1 MDSEIQALQKQVEEN
16 NSNYHYRKFS
26 FIKRFV
32 LWLKGL
38 FRKKR
43 GLLTAEQ
50 GKSLSIFVSNNT
62 KRVVINYIKRGKG
75 HMALIKKTEV
85 KAGYEEI
92 YDKAKAK
99 LENLE
104 AEARAKVEEL
114 IKEDREALEQIIASS
129 VHEVEVEVP
138 DEPVDEKATVEEVVE
153 TTETY

>member
-1 MDSEIQALQKQVEEN
+1 
-16 NSNYHYRKFS
+16 
-26 FIKRFV
+26 
-32 LWLKGL
+32 
-38 FRKKR
+38 
-43 GLLTAEQ
+43 
-50 GKSLSIFVSNNT
+50 
-62 KRVVINYIKRGKG
+62 
-75 HMALIKKTEV
+75 MAIIKKTEV

-153 TTETY
+153 TTEIY